1 MFNVYIVH
9 AFLLLL
15 SIILSSILSYFLAQF
30 DKGMPEGGEAVQ
42 TVDHAVALLMQQ
54 QVVEVGVEIIH
65 VVVMTALNVEIDLT
79 ITITTMMIA
88 TMMKCR
94 L

>member
-1 MFNVYIVH
+1 MLSYISYQS
-9 AFLLLL
+9 FY
-15 SIILSSILSYFLAQF
+15 LSYFLAQF

-42 TVDHAVALLMQQ
+42 TVDHVVALLMQQ

-65 VVVMTALNVEIDLT
+65 VVVMTAINVEIDLA
-79 ITITTMMIA
+79 ITTTMMIA

>member
-1 MFNVYIVH
+1 M
-9 AFLLLL
+9 L
-15 SIILSSILSYFLAQF
+15 SYFSYQSFYLSYFLAQF

-42 TVDHAVALLMQQ
+42 TVDHVVALLMQQ
-54 QVVEVGVEIIH
+54 QVVEVGEEIIH
-65 VVVMTALNVEIDLT
+65 VVVMTALNVEIDLA
-79 ITITTMMIA
+79 ITTMMIA